1 MRAEERRRKN
11 GIVEMNT
18 IREIERIN
26 ERELE
31 LGIKVGHGS
40 WHDEYADSAYVFLG
54 ENSFIFG

>member
-1 MRAEERRRKN
+1 
-11 GIVEMNT
+11 MNT

-54 ENSFIFG
+54 ECAMESIHFWMTFWEL